1 VALFGLRLTCLSAA
15 RELSV
20 NGRIQPAHGNAVV
33 VAVARSGTHS
43 FSKQPCDAIRLA
55 AGLGVE
61 GDSHMGSTVKHQSRV
76 RRDPTMPNLRQVHL
90 IHAELVEE
98 LRGQGFAISPG
109 DIGENVTTRGI
120 DLLALTAGSR
130 LRLGQAAVIEITG
143 LRNPCVQLDRFMPG
157 LMAATLNRDV
167 DGTVT
172 RKAGVMA
179 IVVNGGEVRSGDDIE
194 VDLPPHPHHP
204 LAPV

>member
-1 VALFGLRLTCLSAA
+1 MQRGHS
-15 RELSV
+15 
-20 NGRIQPAHGNAVV
+20 NGVV

-43 FSKQPCDAIRLA
+43 FSKPPCDGVRLV
-55 AGLGVE
+55 AGLGVD
-61 GDSHMGSTVKHQSRV
+61 GDAHSGSTVKHQSRV

-90 IHAELVEE
+90 IHAELFEE
-98 LRGQGFAISPG
+98 LRHRGFAISPG

-120 DLLALTAGSR
+120 DLLALPAGAR
-130 LRLGQAAVIEITG
+130 LRLGAAALIEITG

-157 LMAATLNRDV
+157 LMAATLDRDA
-167 DGTVT
+167 DGNVI

-179 IVVNGGEVRSGDDIE
+179 IVLNGGEVRSGDDIE
-194 VDLPPHPHHP
+194 VDMPPDPHHP